1 MTEELI
7 LLPGD
12 NTFIG
17 SIDNLKKIN
26 DNVWLFI
33 NEYIDNNSTKYNW
46 TLIDHK
52 NNRFIDGSTTD
63 KSGNRIIS
71 NGSAKKIEILYD
83 RYLWIMNIENQGVG
97 SYECKYMTYRH
108 ANWFFISIQVIM
120 ILKKIRAA
128 RFTYY
133 KIV

>member
-97 SYECKYMTYRH
+97 SYECKLYDLSTCKLVFHFNPSHYDFKE
-108 ANWFFISIQVIM
+108 NPCSKIY
-120 ILKKIRAA
+120 IL
-128 RFTYY
+128 
-133 KIV
+133 